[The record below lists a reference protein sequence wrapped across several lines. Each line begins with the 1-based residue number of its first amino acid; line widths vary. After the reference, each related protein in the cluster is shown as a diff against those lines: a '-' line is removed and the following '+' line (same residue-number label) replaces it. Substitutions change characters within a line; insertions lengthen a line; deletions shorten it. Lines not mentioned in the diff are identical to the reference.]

1 MTPPQD
7 HLRVT
12 LLHAGGSEVTI
23 PVQYRGTTISGL
35 GDSEVIELRVP

>member
-1 MTPPQD
+1 MNPPQD
-7 HLRVT
+7 HFQVI
-12 LLHAGGSEVTI
+12 LLYAGGSEVII